1 MGICAICEGQTL
13 SSLEFCNKCF
23 RTHREDIQDKKPW
36 VRTVK
41 NAAQKERRRRIK
53 ESNDT
58 SLEGLLE
65 NHYNKYR

>member
-53 ESNDT
+53 E
-58 SLEGLLE
+58 
-65 NHYNKYR
+65 